1 MALPASAINTAGNS
15 NFGVRGTV
23 PNMEGELTSDDA
35 PANKAQLVVSY
46 GPTLLEEN
54 LARALPPRPTQGCC

>member
-23 PNMEGELTSDDA
+23 PNREGELASDA
-35 PANKAQLVVSY
+35 PANKAQLVVSH
-46 GPTLLEEN
+46 GP
-54 LARALPPRPTQGCC
+54 AAPS